1 MYIYICII
9 YVYNYVYVCTY
20 IFTCIIYVYVYLYGE
35 TKLIFWSTGKTANKI
50 GLVGRKNKN
59 SII

>member
-1 MYIYICII
+1 MYYN
-9 YVYNYVYVCTY
+9 VYNYVYVCTY